1 MNYKMMGKFVGHI
14 ALVEGVF
21 MIPALFIGMYHHE
34 TKSIIA
40 FLITMAIIGI
50 VSAFL
55 LAVCRNSKK
64 MFYAKEGLTCV
75 GLSWMVLGVLGALPF
90 GISGSIPNF
99 IDAVFESVSGFTTT
113 GASILTDVEVLP
125 RSILYWR
132 SFTQW

>member
-64 MFYAKEGLTCV
+64 MFYAK
-75 GLSWMVLGVLGALPF
+75 
-90 GISGSIPNF
+90 
-99 IDAVFESVSGFTTT
+99 
-113 GASILTDVEVLP
+113 
-125 RSILYWR
+125 
-132 SFTQW
+132 